1 MNTPRIDQL
10 LAGYADGDAISQQAV
25 ILRDLFRRW
34 GLASDIFADPAHVSP
49 TLRADCRPLDSYAG
63 GPTDVALHHFGLAS
77 PAAGKFAASAARK
90 ILVYHNITPP
100 HFFRGYDDA
109 LVAQLEA
116 ARAQVAPLAQR
127 CAAVWAVSR
136 FDAEDLAALGA
147 PGARVFPLLFRA
159 PPPEL
164 KPDQELTGR
173 VAAPLTTL
181 LYVGRI
187 APNKRVEDLIQ
198 AYAYY
203 HFRINPFSRLLL
215 VGSDRSCPRY
225 FTMLK
230 MLGGDLDVPNICFE
244 GFASPAG
251 LLAYYKLADLFVSCS
266 AHEGYGAPLVEAMF
280 HGLPVLAR
288 DAGGTTEALGDA
300 GAMYDDASPAD
311 LAELIHRVT
320 SDHAL
325 RADILSAQQR
335 RLREV
340 LARPVEQE
348 LRALLADFLPP
359 A

>member
-1 MNTPRIDQL
+1 MNQPRIDQL

-49 TLRADCRPLDSYAG
+49 TLRADCRPLDTYAG
-63 GPTDVALHHFGLAS
+63 GPADVAIHHFGLAS
-77 PAAGKFAASAARK
+77 PAAEKFAASAARK

-109 LVAQLEA
+109 VVAQLES
-116 ARAQVAPLAQR
+116 ARAQVAPLARR
-127 CAAVWAVSR
+127 CATVWAVSR

-147 PGARVFPLLFRA
+147 PGARVFPLLFSAA
-159 PPPEL
+159 PLEL
-164 KPDQELTGR
+164 KPDAELTAR

-181 LYVGRI
+181 LYVGRL

-198 AYAYY
+198 AYAFY

-225 FTMLK
+225 YTMLK
-230 MLGGDLDVPNICFE
+230 MLVGDLDVPNVCFE

-251 LLAYYKLADLFVSCS
+251 LVAYYKLADLFVSCS

-280 HGLPVLAR
+280 HGVPVLAR
-288 DAGGTTEALGDA
+288 DAGGTAEALGGA
-300 GAMYDDASPAD
+300 GAMYADASPAE
-311 LAELIHRVT
+311 LAELIHRAT

-325 RADILSAQQR
+325 RAEILSAQQR
-335 RLREV
+335 RLQEV